1 MVLVSSNKIAA
12 YKRLQ
17 TLTNGNLGRIKAIEY
32 PVILLSV
39 AYAQRMKVYSSLR
52 TRPTHSF

>member
-32 PVILLSV
+32 PMILISQ
-39 AYAQRMKVYSSLR
+39 AYAQRMTMYSSLR
-52 TRPTHSF
+52 TRRTHSF